1 MLISEQYYLNKS
13 KFLVAADC
21 IVFGF
26 KDKELHILLTRR
38 PVQPQYGEWSLM
50 GGFVGENESLETAA
64 KKVLFEYT
72 QQRGIYMEQVNAYGE
87 VDRDTGGRVISVAF
101 YALVRLEEFDT
112 SLAQKF
118 DARWI
123 NIKDLPQL
131 VFDHNKMVE
140 DALTLLRFKV
150 SMQPII
156 FNFFDGKFT
165 LPALQDLYEA
175 IYQRPI
181 DKRNFRKKLASMDIL
196 DKLDIKETVSSK
208 RGAFYYIFNEEKYKA
223 YLASGKY
230 YSL

>member
-1 MLISEQYYLNKS
+1 MNNQYYKGNS

-26 KDKELHILLTRR
+26 KDKELHVLLTRR
-38 PVQPQYGEWSLM
+38 PVEPMAGEWSLM
-50 GGFVGENESLETAA
+50 GGFVDENESLENAA
-64 KKVLFEYT
+64 KKVLFRYT
-72 QQRGIYMEQVNAYGE
+72 QQKGIYMEQVNAYGK

-112 SLAQKF
+112 SLAKRF

-123 NIKDLPQL
+123 NVKELPQL
-131 VFDHNKMVE
+131 VFDHNQMVE

-156 FNFFDGKFT
+156 FRFFDKMFT

-175 IYQRPI
+175 IYQREV
-181 DKRNFRKKLASMDIL
+181 DKRNFRKKLTSMNIL
-196 DKLDIKETVSSK
+196 DKMDIKDTFSSK
-208 RGAFYYIFNEEKYKA
+208 RGAFYYKFNEEKYEE
-223 YLASGKY
+223 LLGSGKY
-230 YSL
+230 FSL

>member
-1 MLISEQYYLNKS
+1 MSKQYYSNKP

-38 PVQPQYGEWSLM
+38 PVEPQLGDWSLM
-50 GGFVGENESLETAA
+50 GGFVAEDESLEDAA
-64 KKVLFEYT
+64 KKVFFEYT
-72 QQRGIYMEQVNAYGE
+72 QQKGVYMEQVNAYGN

-112 SLAQKF
+112 SLAEEF
-118 DARWI
+118 DAKWV
-123 NIKDLPQL
+123 NIKELPEL
-131 VFDHNKMVE
+131 VFDHNRMVE

-156 FNFFDGKFT
+156 FKFFDGKFT

-175 IYQRPI
+175 IYQRSI
-181 DKRNFRKKLASMDIL
+181 DKRNFRKKLASMHIL
-196 DKLDIKETVSSK
+196 DKLDIKDTSSSK
-208 RGAFYYIFNEEKYKA
+208 KGAFYYKFNKEKYND

>member
-1 MLISEQYYLNKS
+1 MSNQYYKNKS
-13 KFLVAADC
+13 TFLVAADC
-21 IVFGF
+21 IIFGF
-26 KDKELHILLTRR
+26 KDKELHVLLTRR
-38 PVQPQYGEWSLM
+38 PVEPMAGEWSLM
-50 GGFVGENESLETAA
+50 GGFVAEDESLEDAA

-72 QQRGIYMEQVNAYGE
+72 QQKGIYMEQVNAYGE

-112 SLAQKF
+112 SLAQSF

-123 NIKDLPQL
+123 NIKELPQL

-156 FNFFDGKFT
+156 FKFFDDKFT

-175 IYQRPI
+175 IYQRQV
-181 DKRNFRKKLASMDIL
+181 DKRNFRKKLSSMNIL
-196 DKLDIKETVSSK
+196 NKLDIKETESSK
-208 RGAFYYIFNEEKYKA
+208 RGAFYHRFNKEKYKEF
-223 YLASGKY
+223 LASGKY
-230 YSL
+230 FSL

>member
-1 MLISEQYYLNKS
+1 MSNQYYKNKS
-13 KFLVAADC
+13 TFLVAADC
-21 IVFGF
+21 IIFGF
-26 KDKELHILLTRR
+26 KDKELHVLLTRR
-38 PVQPQYGEWSLM
+38 PVEPMAGEWSLM
-50 GGFVGENESLETAA
+50 GGFVAEDESLEDAA

-72 QQRGIYMEQVNAYGE
+72 QQKGIYMEQVNAYGE

-112 SLAQKF
+112 SLAQSF

-123 NIKDLPQL
+123 NIKELPQL

-156 FNFFDGKFT
+156 FKFFDEKFT

-175 IYQRPI
+175 IYQRQV
-181 DKRNFRKKLASMDIL
+181 DKRNFRKKLSSMNIL
-196 DKLDIKETVSSK
+196 DKLDIKETESSK
-208 RGAFYYIFNEEKYKA
+208 RGAFYHRFNKEKYKEF
-223 YLASGKY
+223 LASGKY
-230 YSL
+230 FSL

>member
-1 MLISEQYYLNKS
+1 MSNHYYQNKS
-13 KFLVAADC
+13 TFLVAADC

-26 KDKELHILLTRR
+26 KDKELHVLLTRR
-38 PVQPQYGEWSLM
+38 PVEPLAGEWSLM
-50 GGFVGENESLETAA
+50 GGFVSENESLEDAA

-72 QQRGIYMEQVNAYGE
+72 QQKGIYMEQVNAYGE
-87 VDRDTGGRVISVAF
+87 VNRDLGGRVISVAF

-123 NIKDLPQL
+123 NIKELPQL
-131 VFDHNKMVE
+131 IFDHNKMVE

-156 FNFFDGKFT
+156 FEFFDEKFT

-181 DKRNFRKKLASMDIL
+181 DKRNFRKKIASMDIL
-196 DKLDIKETVSSK
+196 DKLEIKDTLSSK
-208 RGAFYYIFNEEKYKA
+208 RGAFYYVFNEEKYRDF
-223 YLASGKY
+223 LASGKY